1 MIGTPA
7 AQKHVRLRTKFILS
21 LLVVTSGLTC
31 AALMVVRRTAA
42 DHMQSEIESDADTAV
57 RTFQFVQKQRQITLA
72 HKADLLAALAEM
84 RNDDPSTIEDPS
96 EDPWQSDDFNLFA
109 LADRSGKMI
118 ALRTSD
124 PGFPTDTAQAE
135 LLRMRAHG
143 QKSGWWYGGGELYQV
158 AMQTIYSGAPV
169 AGDSTGTV
177 VVGHEID
184 GHEAADLRG
193 ISSTEVAFRYGDQ
206 LVASTLL
213 PLQEGQLTRQVDG
226 RLGSKRIRIDGQPY
240 WVETAKLSQKG
251 GAPVSL
257 VILESYR
264 GANAFLAHVNH
275 LLLGLGLIAV
285 FAGGAL
291 AFMISGAFTRPL
303 ADLAEGVSALESGD
317 DTYPLRARGADE
329 VARVTRSFVRMR
341 RVLKSN
347 EAKRQQ
353 LEAQLRQS
361 QRMEA
366 MGRLAG
372 GVAHDFNNLLT
383 IIKGYSDLIVEGFKP
398 EDANFRHGQQI
409 SKAIDRATTLTRQLL
424 AFSRMQ
430 VLEPKVVDLN
440 ALVADMGK
448 MLARLIREDITFSFE
463 PGDAIGQVKT
473 DPGQLEQVILNLTVN
488 ACDAMPR
495 GGKLTI
501 QTRDELVQEHLAQSR
516 PAIPAGQYVLL
527 IVADTG
533 CGMDAETKAR
543 IFEPFFT
550 TKEPGKGT
558 GLGLATVYGVVKQS
572 GGYIWVDSKPGKGA
586 RFEIYLPRVNEPVQK
601 AATKEIGA
609 PSVRGRETVLIAEDE
624 SAVRD
629 LATDF
634 LRSAGYT
641 VLVATDGNEALSI
654 AKKFSG
660 KIHVLLTDVVMPGM
674 RGPELAE
681 KLKQTRPNVKV
692 VYMSGYLDF
701 AGKEGEFLDGSE
713 FLQKP
718 YCREELVRKI
728 ADTVA
733 QIPKTIPAIQAVP
746 HALVN

>member
-1 MIGTPA
+1 MIPAPA

-31 AALMVVRRTAA
+31 AALLVVRHTAQA
-42 DHMQSEIESDADTAV
+42 HMQSEIEADADTAV
-57 RTFQFVQKQRQITLA
+57 RTFQFVQKQRQVTMA
-72 HKADLLAALAEM
+72 HKADLLASLAEM

-96 EDPWQSDDFNLFA
+96 DDPWQSSDFNLFA
-109 LADRSGKMI
+109 LADKSGQMI

-124 PGFPTDTAQAE
+124 PGFPPQSAETE
-135 LLRMRAHG
+135 LLRMKAHR
-143 QKSGWWYGGGELYQV
+143 QTSGWWYGGGHLYQV
-158 AMQTIYSGAPV
+158 ALKPIFGGVTPGGVSA
-169 AGDSTGTV
+169 GTV
-177 VVGHEID
+177 IVGHEID
-184 GHEAADLRG
+184 THDAADLRG

-206 LVASTLL
+206 IVASTLL
-213 PLQEGQLTRQVDG
+213 PLQEYQLTRQIDG
-226 RLGSKRIRIDGQPY
+226 QLGSKRIKIDGQPY
-240 WVETAKLSQKG
+240 WVETAKLSAQG
-251 GAPVSL
+251 GVPVSL
-257 VILESYR
+257 VIVESYR
-264 GANAFLAHVNH
+264 GATGFLSHVNH

-291 AFMISGAFTRPL
+291 AFVISGAFTRPL
-303 ADLAEGVSALESGD
+303 ADLAEGVAALESGD
-317 DTYPLRARGADE
+317 YTYPLRASGADE
-329 VARVTRSFVRMR
+329 VARVTRSFDRMR
-341 RVLKSN
+341 RALKNN
-347 EAKRQQ
+347 EAKRQE
-353 LEAQLRQS
+353 LETQLRQS

-383 IIKGYSDLIVEGFKP
+383 IIKGYSDLIVDGLKP
-398 EDANFRHGQQI
+398 EDTSYRHGQQI
-409 SKAIDRATTLTRQLL
+409 SKAVDRASGLTRQLL

-430 VLEPKVVDLN
+430 VLEPKVIDLN
-440 ALVADMGK
+440 ALVADMEK
-448 MLARLIREDITFSFE
+448 MLTRLIREDIAFSFE
-463 PGDAIGQVKT
+463 PGDGIGQVKT
-473 DPGQLEQVILNLTVN
+473 DPGQFEQVILNLTVN

-495 GGKLTI
+495 GGKLAI
-501 QTRDELVQEHLAQSR
+501 QTCNTFVHEHLAQSR

-527 IVADTG
+527 RVTDTG
-533 CGMDAETKAR
+533 HGMDAETKAR

-550 TKEPGKGT
+550 TKQPGKGT

-572 GGYIWVDSKPGKGA
+572 GGYVWVDSEPGKGA
-586 RFEIYLPRVNEPVQK
+586 KFEVYLPRVNEQVENGASTQIGR
-601 AATKEIGA
+601 AA
-609 PSVRGRETVLIAEDE
+609 VRGRETILIAEDE

-629 LATDF
+629 LASEF

-641 VLVATDGNEALSI
+641 VLVAQDGTEALSI
-654 AKKFSG
+654 AKKSG

-681 KLKQTRPNVKV
+681 KLKSLRPEIKV

-701 AGKEGEFLDGSE
+701 AEKDGEFLDGSA

-718 YCREELVRKI
+718 YSREELIQKI

-733 QIPKTIPAIQAVP
+733 ENRKTDRAPQIAP